1 MSTSPRENTKYFT
14 SYRVTQYQFFTAFFD
29 AKVIRQ
35 KAMLVFSLVVAIC
48 IKLYFFPK
56 CFMTLI
62 KPECAKTCINVHLFS
77 NAKKSFIV
85 LHVYLDLES
94 NSVHV
99 QDIFNVKENYGLLIK
114 DNKNRSLLLKY
125 FPSFFV

>member
-1 MSTSPRENTKYFT
+1 MNTSPRENTKYFT
-14 SYRVTQYQFFTAFFD
+14 SYHVTQYQFFTGFFD

-35 KAMLVFSLVVAIC
+35 EAMLVFSLVIAFC

-56 CFMTLI
+56 CFMTFI
-62 KPECAKTCINVHLFS
+62 KPECAKTCINVHIFS

-94 NSVHV
+94 NSGNALG
-99 QDIFNVKENYGLLIK
+99 IFNEKRIMAC
-114 DNKNRSLLLKY
+114 
-125 FPSFFV
+125 